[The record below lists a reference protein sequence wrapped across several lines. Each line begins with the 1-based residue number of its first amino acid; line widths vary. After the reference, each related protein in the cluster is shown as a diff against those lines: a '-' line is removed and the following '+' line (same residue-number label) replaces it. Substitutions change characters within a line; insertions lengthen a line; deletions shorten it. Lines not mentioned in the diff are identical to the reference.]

1 MNFSII
7 GTGNMA
13 HFLVNELYASGHV
26 FKGIWGRNTVAANK
40 IAIQYPTLV
49 YSSLKDI
56 KDEEGHFCF
65 IAVKDI
71 AIAEIAAQ
79 LNFNHT
85 ALIHTA
91 GASPLQLLGN
101 QTKHTGIFWPVYS
114 IVADNLKTI
123 KDIPIAIQGNNP
135 QTENAILDMAK
146 SITDKAFTANEEQRT
161 HLHLAAVFANNF
173 SNHLMAIAQEIC
185 MKQHLSFDYLQPIV
199 EQTFERLKTEPA
211 KDLQTGPAIRD
222 DKMTMQKHLDLLKSN
237 PEWALLYQ
245 SLSNS
250 IRKMYSN
257 SEE

>member
-13 HFLVNELYASGHV
+13 FFLAQELSAAGHE
-26 FKGIWGRNTVAANK
+26 FIGIWGRNSAATNK
-40 IAIQYPTLV
+40 LALKYDTKV
-49 YSSLKDI
+49 YSSI
-56 KDEEGHFCF
+56 EEITDEEGHFCF

-71 AIAEIAAQ
+71 AIAEIAAR
-79 LNFNHT
+79 LNFKHT
-85 ALIHTA
+85 TLIHTA

-135 QTENAILDMAK
+135 QTENVILDMAK
-146 SITDKAFTANEEQRT
+146 SITDKAFIANEEQRT

-199 EQTFERLKTEPA
+199 AQTFERLKTEPA

-222 DKMTMQKHLDLLKSN
+222 DKMTMQKHIDLLKSN

-250 IRKMYSN
+250 IRKMYSS

>member
-1 MNFSII
+1 MTFSII

-13 HFLVNELYASGHV
+13 YFLAEELSAAGHK
-26 FKGIWGRNTVAANK
+26 FIGIWGRNTLAANK

-49 YSSLKDI
+49 YSSLQDI
-56 KDEEGHFCF
+56 KDEEEHYCF
-65 IAVKDI
+65 IAIKDT

-79 LNFNHT
+79 LNFKHT
-85 ALIHTA
+85 TLIHTA

-101 QTKHTGIFWPVYS
+101 QTKHTGIFWPIYS

-135 QTENAILDMAK
+135 QTENAILDLAK
-146 SITDKAFTANEEQRT
+146 SITDKAFIANEEQRT

-185 MKQHLSFDYLQPIV
+185 IKQHLSFDYLKPIV
-199 EQTFERLKTEPA
+199 EQTFERLKTKPA
-211 KDLQTGPAIRD
+211 KNLQTGPAIRD
-222 DKMTMQKHLDLLKSN
+222 DKMTMQKHIDLLKSN

-250 IRKMYSN
+250 IRKMYSS